1 MNIADILNKLNTVMN
16 DYELSR
22 ELSIPQPT
30 LYRLRKAQHNSCSFD
45 RGMKILELA
54 RSKGLISTDC
64 E

>member
-1 MNIADILNKLNTVMN
+1 MKISDILKRLHTVMS
-16 DYELSR
+16 DYDLER
-22 ELSIPQPT
+22 ELGIPQPT

-54 RSKGLISTDC
+54 RSKGLMPDH